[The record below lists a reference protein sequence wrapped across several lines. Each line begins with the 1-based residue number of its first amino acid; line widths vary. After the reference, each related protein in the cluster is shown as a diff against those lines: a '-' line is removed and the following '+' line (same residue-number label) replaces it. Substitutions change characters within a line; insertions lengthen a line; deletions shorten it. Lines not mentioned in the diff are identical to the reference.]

1 MHHHRNLYV
10 SFSHPVFRLLCGTHL
25 QNTADAYT
33 AMYSLRSY
41 DFHKYGTRTNPLHL
55 LLLRQYPIP
64 LQNHIPD
71 SDCSPVHQMEISSLK
86 PDSASP

>member
-1 MHHHRNLYV
+1 MYHICNMHHHRNLYV

-33 AMYSLRSY
+33 AMYSLCSY

-55 LLLRQYPIP
+55 LLLRQYQFLCKIIFRI
-64 LQNHIPD
+64 LT
-71 SDCSPVHQMEISSLK
+71 VHLYIKWKFHL
-86 PDSASP
+86 